1 MTVSQV
7 ETLAPA
13 VAAPAATTLD
23 EDAFRTFYGRTARAL
38 WAYLSRATGSPEA
51 ADDLLQESYLRL
63 LRCSVAFETED
74 HRRHYL
80 FRIATN
86 LARDRRRRPVPLPL
100 PDHETAVAGAR
111 SADPG
116 SLLAGRTDLR
126 RALER
131 MKPRDRQMLWLAYA
145 EGASHEEIGRVLGLR
160 PTGVRV
166 LLFRARRRL
175 RKLLG
180 E

>member
-1 MTVSQV
+1 MTVSQA
-7 ETLAPA
+7 ETLTRG
-13 VAAPAATTLD
+13 VAAESASPLD
-23 EDAFRTFYGRTARAL
+23 EDAFRAFYERTARPL
-38 WAYLSRATGSPEA
+38 WAYLSRASGSPEA

-63 LRCSVAFETED
+63 LRCGVTFESED

-86 LARDRRRRPVPLPL
+86 LARDRHRRRTLLPL
-100 PDHETAVAGAR
+100 ADGEATLALRPQSDPAG
-111 SADPG
+111 G
-116 SLLAGRTDLR
+116 LAGRADLR
-126 RALER
+126 TALGR
-131 MKPRDRQMLWLAYA
+131 MKPRDREMLWLAYA
-145 EGASHEEIGRVLGLR
+145 EGATHQEIGRVLGLR

>member
-7 ETLAPA
+7 ETLARGI
-13 VAAPAATTLD
+13 AAAAAAALD
-23 EDAFRTFYGRTARAL
+23 EEAFRAFYERTARPL

-63 LRCSVAFETED
+63 LRCGVAFESDE

-86 LARDRRRRPVPLPL
+86 LAHDRRRRPVLLPL
-100 PDHETAVAGAR
+100 SDDESGATQGRSDDPAGK
-111 SADPG
+111 
-116 SLLAGRTDLR
+116 LAGRTDLR
-126 RALER
+126 RALEQ
-131 MKPRDRQMLWLAYA
+131 MKPRDREVLWLAYA
-145 EGASHEEIGRVLGLR
+145 EGATHVEIARVLGLR

>member
-7 ETLAPA
+7 ETLAGGI
-13 VAAPAATTLD
+13 AASAAATLD
-23 EDAFRTFYGRTARAL
+23 EDAFRAFYERTARPL
-38 WAYLSRATGSPEA
+38 WAYLSRATGSREA

-63 LRCSVAFETED
+63 IRCGAAFESDD

-86 LARDRRRRPVPLPL
+86 LAHDRRRRPAPLPL
-100 PDHETAVAGAR
+100 PDHETTASRGPGD
-111 SADPG
+111 DPSG
-116 SLLAGRTDLR
+116 RLAGRTDLR

-131 MKPRDRQMLWLAYA
+131 MKPRDRQLLWLAYA
-145 EGASHEEIGRVLGLR
+145 EGASHEEIGRTLGLR

-166 LLFRARRRL
+166 LLFRARRKL

-180 E
+180 R

>member
-7 ETLAPA
+7 ETLARGIA
-13 VAAPAATTLD
+13 AEAAPALD
-23 EDAFRTFYGRTARAL
+23 EDAFRAFYERTARPL
-38 WAYLSRATGSPEA
+38 WAYLYRTTGGPEA

-63 LRCSVAFETED
+63 LRCGASFESDD

-86 LARDRRRRPVPLPL
+86 LAHDRRRRRVALPM
-100 PDHETAVAGAR
+100 PGREAR
-111 SADPG
+111 APEPQSADPSG
-116 SLLAGRTDLR
+116 ALEGQADLR
-126 RALER
+126 RALDR
-131 MKPRDRQMLWLAYA
+131 MKPRDRQLLWLAYA
-145 EGASHEEIGRVLGLR
+145 EGATHIEIAGMLGLR

-175 RKLLG
+175 RRLL
-180 E
+180 ER

>member
-7 ETLAPA
+7 ETLAA
-13 VAAPAATTLD
+13 GVAATATALD
-23 EDAFRTFYGRTARAL
+23 EDGFRAFHERTARAL
-38 WAYLSRATGSPEA
+38 WAYLCRSTGSPET

-63 LRCSVAFETED
+63 LRSNARFESDD

-86 LARDRRRRPVPLPL
+86 LAHDHRRRRGTLPL
-100 PDHETAVAGAR
+100 TAGEATSPEAR
-111 SADPG
+111 SADAADR
-116 SLLAGRTDLR
+116 LDGRTDLR

-131 MKPRDRQMLWLAYA
+131 LKPRDRQLLWLAYA
-145 EGASHEEIGRVLGLR
+145 EGATHAEIARILALR
-160 PTGVRV
+160 PLGVRV

-180 E
+180 

>member
-1 MTVSQV
+1 MTVSHV
-7 ETLAPA
+7 ETLARGI
-13 VAAPAATTLD
+13 VAEAAEVLD
-23 EDAFRTFYGRTARAL
+23 EEGFRSFYARTARPL
-38 WAYLSRATGSPEA
+38 WAYLSRTTGSPEA

-63 LRCSVAFETED
+63 LRCGVPFEGDD

-86 LARDRRRRPVPLPL
+86 LAHDRRRRPVTLPL
-100 PDHETAVAGAR
+100 PDRETCNAGE
-111 SADPG
+111 SSDPAG
-116 SLLAGRTDLR
+116 RLAGRADLR

-131 MKPRDRQMLWLAYA
+131 MKPRDRELLWLAYA
-145 EGASHEEIGRVLGLR
+145 EGATHREIAGALGLR
-160 PTGVRV
+160 PAGVRV